1 MGSIES
7 HLEYHSTSLTCGQVL
22 HRWAPTVCDLNSPAC
37 IAICNIGW
45 GSFMPPQPMQQPANP
60 HPIFSN
66 RRLPWPMHALHLGGM
81 RAFCAAQVSCLLEA
95 LGMGYF
101 FLMTMD
107 LSPTPQSSI
116 YAPCPGGIGRGL
128 LPQTIIDFP
137 PTPQSSICRFSA
149 GDIGRG
155 LLLLTLLDSNPCRV
169 SPGRRRHPH
178 THPAILHFFF
188 SLA

>member
-1 MGSIES
+1 
-7 HLEYHSTSLTCGQVL
+7 
-22 HRWAPTVCDLNSPAC
+22 
-37 IAICNIGW
+37 
-45 GSFMPPQPMQQPANP
+45 MPPQPMQQPANP
-60 HPIFSN
+60 HLIFSN
-66 RRLPWPMHALHLGGM
+66 SRLPWPIHALCLGGM
-81 RAFCAAQVSCLLEA
+81 RAFCAAQVSCFLET

-116 YAPCPGGIGRGL
+116 YAPCPGWRNGL
-128 LPQTIIDFP
+128 LPQTIIDFR
-137 PTPQSSICRFSA
+137 PTPQSSIYRLSA
-149 GDIGRG
+149 GGIGRG

-178 THPAILHFFF
+178 THPTILHFFL